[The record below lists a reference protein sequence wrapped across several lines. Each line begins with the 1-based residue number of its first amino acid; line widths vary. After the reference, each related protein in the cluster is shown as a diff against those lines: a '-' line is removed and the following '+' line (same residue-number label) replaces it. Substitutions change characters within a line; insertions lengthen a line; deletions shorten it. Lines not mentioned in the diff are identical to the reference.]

1 MPKCLRLD
9 PSFIVVAWEPQ
20 TTLDSLSEL
29 CVRHLEKFTPTLVPQ
44 LDEL

>member
-29 CVRHLEKFTPTLVPQ
+29 YFLAPGKVYAHLGSLR
-44 LDEL
+44 

>member
-9 PSFIVVAWEPQ
+9 PTFIVVAWEPQ

-29 CVRHLEKFTPTLVPQ
+29 YFLAPGKVYAHLGSLR
-44 LDEL
+44 